1 MFLLLL
7 LLSEGCVS
15 PFSLGLFVSSLNV
28 QLFARAVSF
37 VVFFFSVR
45 VLFSGKV
52 LETSLSKIFWC
63 NLQCCFFGG
72 AIGRCVFIS
81 VSAQSSFPED
91 GFLAWFGP
99 FESLLW
105 LLFFLVPVARAD
117 PHTKQLSAS
126 PFDTDFPACS
136 VWRKRRVNYLAV
148 IFCDLPFHCL
158 CPFLPFTWGLH
169 PKPKACTHEF

>member
-1 MFLLLL
+1 MMWQFLLLETL
-7 LLSEGCVS
+7 C
-15 PFSLGLFVSSLNV
+15 LFLERAPLRKSSLFRRV
-28 QLFARAVSF
+28 
-37 VVFFFSVR
+37 FFSVR

-105 LLFFLVPVARAD
+105 SLFFLGPVGTEAS
-117 PHTKQLSAS
+117 HSKQLQRAT
-126 PFDTDFPACS
+126 FQ
-136 VWRKRRVNYLAV
+136 
-148 IFCDLPFHCL
+148 H
-158 CPFLPFTWGLH
+158 
-169 PKPKACTHEF
+169 